1 MGLCRGNTIVSPR
14 VSMRHEMTEK
24 LSDKDIVKFDE
35 LLFTVMHVQEA
46 LIELLVERR
55 VIDKEK
61 LNLKTA

>member
-1 MGLCRGNTIVSPR
+1 
-14 VSMRHEMTEK
+14 MTEK